1 MNQLNN
7 EREAML
13 VPGAIIECGSRNE
26 SCTDPTED
34 RYQVCGIA
42 RDHKGEYVVVY
53 QELFDERETLTCPIQ
68 EFLGGIGE
76 TKTIFGK
83 AFVVPKFKLCKEMV
97 EVSQNV
103 INSGIKD
110 PSTAELLEEIASL
123 RKELKHMSR
132 DLKKLQKLTAPL
144 KKIKTT
150 KAKVPDVQPA
160 PMPTIPYPVMPA
172 SPITPEITCAV
183 TPTDVMKDAKNKA
196 IESLTVKAPDMVEQ
210 AAKAFDMASKPTAQ
224 KGHKI
229 RMIEEDK

>member
-1 MNQLNN
+1 MNQLNS

-13 VPGAIIECGSRNE
+13 IPGAIIESGSRSE

-42 RDHKGEYVVVY
+42 KDHKAEYVVVY
-53 QELFDERETLTCPIQ
+53 QALFGERETHTCPIQ
-68 EFLGGIGE
+68 NFLGIGE
-76 TKTIFGK
+76 TKTVLGETYHI
-83 AFVVPKFKLCKEMV
+83 PKFRLCKETI
-97 EVSQNV
+97 EVSQNI

-110 PSTAELLEEIASL
+110 PTTTELLGEIASL

-144 KKIKTT
+144 KEIKPT
-150 KAKVPDVQPA
+150 KGEKKVIPA
-160 PMPTIPYPVMPA
+160 PMPVIPVP
-172 SPITPEITCAV
+172 SPITTPYVLPTSPTCAV
-183 TPTDVMKDAKNKA
+183 TPTDAMNDVKNEA
-196 IESLTVKAPDMVEQ
+196 IEAVTTKAPDMVQQ
-210 AAKAFDMASKPTAQ
+210 AAKAFDKACNSATA